1 MSGIFPDWLKFSEVQ
16 PLFKKGE
23 KTEISNYRPISLLPS
38 FSEIIEKIMYS
49 RLYHYLDK
57 NNVLVDEQFGFK
69 EKSTTEM
76 AIHALINNIE
86 LSLDKKS

>member
-1 MSGIFPDWLKFSEVQ
+1 
-16 PLFKKGE
+16 
-23 KTEISNYRPISLLPS
+23 
-38 FSEIIEKIMYS
+38 MYS
-49 RLYHYLDK
+49 RLYYYLDK